1 MSDQLQNLLTN
12 NAETR
17 ADTMSNSA
25 SFSYAQAAKGQST
38 VQSVGSPS
46 SAAPS
51 QAPSTTSTQSRD
63 VAPTPSTRAPSVAVS
78 TTSNDGS
85 QNTRSSSVK
94 PESISLNG
102 NDSDSVSTS
111 DKAAELSS
119 QPNQSTENV
128 LGEIVPQS
136 TERRGRGQTLNS
148 QVTDASDSRKPR
160 KGKKSKAA
168 EKESE
173 QGQDQEKKENI
184 PLKVELSEAPV
195 PTVNIWAQRKEAFAA
210 KVKAASPNTTQP
222 HGSNIAN
229 NGQSDGSSNP
239 GSQDQKQKP
248 IQGDGADT
256 TGVQS
261 RPLSSGVKAPKKDVE
276 QSRSNGIQNN
286 RRTAP
291 RGSRMNGDDRASFEA
306 LGPIANNTSSWP
318 TPETAANGL
327 KTQAQAGKPEKDQK
341 EESGPSKPRQKK
353 EWTPIEFVPTV
364 NFETPM
370 PTRGSRGGRGGG
382 SRGGRDAGGRG
393 NHARNVSTDRTQ
405 DNGTT
410 TAAAS
415 VALPASKRAS
425 VDISTSRDSRKPQ
438 AQASPVKTSG
448 EASSTS
454 SKADTSKQTPADSA
468 HGISSQQVPVRA
480 AGSNQ
485 RADDTKSSQPA
496 RDNGVQGTKDS
507 TFQGQN
513 NVSRSE
519 RSRGGARGRGGHS
532 SVNGATHPQS
542 QFGQGSA
549 YNYPSNANQRQP
561 AHPYTMGYGPMPFGG
576 AFPVQAT
583 GNQHRSRPSSGS
595 NRPQTNGR
603 HQSSRASYPLPG
615 MPYDPAMY
623 PHSTAPYSPY
633 TDPNHLLSGVL
644 SQVEYYFSIDNL
656 CKDWY
661 LRKFMDSQGFVPL
674 DVIAGFK
681 RMQEIAADWQLIRI
695 ACDSSPLI
703 EYIVTEEGQDKVR
716 RREQWEP
723 WVLAMHMRHPS
734 AQHDGPVSYRQVS
747 SQMYWPQVL
756 PYGGGAAPMFSPNG
770 TESHFPHYVNGNTVT
785 SPTINGVNG
794 HVRPSESL
802 LSATVPEFSP
812 IGNPGIGSASQ
823 QGTVSSDALS
833 NDFKADVA
841 DKKTAMP
848 SFGESVSSLP
858 NGSHK
863 SDVTESINLGDK
875 AVVNEINGNHET
887 AGY

>member
-1 MSDQLQNLLTN
+1 
-12 NAETR
+12 
-17 ADTMSNSA
+17 MSNSA
-25 SFSYAQAAKGQST
+25 AFSYAQAAKGQST
-38 VQSVGSPS
+38 TQSVGSQS

-63 VAPTPSTRAPSVAVS
+63 VAPTPSTRAPSVAIS
-78 TTSNDGS
+78 TTSNDDS

-94 PESISLNG
+94 PESVSLNG

-119 QPNQSTENV
+119 PPTQSTEKV
-128 LGEIVPQS
+128 LSEVVPQS

-148 QVTDASDSRKPR
+148 QTTDVSDSRKPR

-173 QGQDQEKKENI
+173 QDQDQEKKENV

-195 PTVNIWAQRKEAFAA
+195 PTVNIWAQRQEAWAA
-210 KVKAASPNTTQP
+210 KVKATSPTTTQP
-222 HGSNIAN
+222 RGSNTAN
-229 NGQSDGSSNP
+229 GGQSDGASHP
-239 GSQDQKQKP
+239 GSQDQKQRA
-248 IQGDGADT
+248 IQDGADAT
-256 TGVQS
+256 AAQS
-261 RPLSSGVKAPKKDVE
+261 RPLSGGVKPPKKDLE
-276 QSRSNGIQNN
+276 QSRSNGNQNN
-286 RRTAP
+286 RRAAP
-291 RGSRMNGDDRASFEA
+291 RGSRMNNGDDKTSFET

-327 KTQAQAGKPEKDQK
+327 KTQTQVGKPEKEQK

-353 EWTPIEFVPTV
+353 EWTPIDFVPTV

-370 PTRGSRGGRGGG
+370 PTRGSRGGRAGGPRGGREAG
-382 SRGGRDAGGRG
+382 SRG
-393 NHARNVSTDRTQ
+393 NHTSNASTDRTQ
-405 DNGTT
+405 ENGT
-410 TAAAS
+410 ASGAAS
-415 VALPASKRAS
+415 VTLPASKRAS

-438 AQASPVKTSG
+438 AQAGPAKVSG
-448 EASSTS
+448 EASLTS
-454 SKADTSKQTPADSA
+454 SKADASKQNAADSA
-468 HGISSQQVPVRA
+468 NGISNQHTAARA

-485 RADDTKSSQPA
+485 RTDDAKSSQPA
-496 RDNGVQGTKDS
+496 RDSGVQGTKDS

-513 NVSRSE
+513 NVNRGE
-519 RSRGGARGRGGHS
+519 RPRGGARGRGGHS
-532 SVNGATHPQS
+532 ANGSTHPQS

-549 YNYPSNANQRQP
+549 YPYQTNANQRQST
-561 AHPYTMGYGPMPFGG
+561 HPYTMGYGPMPYGG

-583 GNQHRSRPSSGS
+583 GNQHRSRPSSGN
-595 NRPQTNGR
+595 NRPQANGR

-615 MPYDPAMY
+615 MPFDPAVY
-623 PHSTAPYSPY
+623 SQGNVQYSPY

-681 RMQEIAADWQLIRI
+681 RMQEIAADWHLIRI
-695 ACDSSPLI
+695 ACDSSPHI

-734 AQHDGPVSYRQVS
+734 AQHDGPVSYRPFS
-747 SQMYWPQVL
+747 GQMYWPQAI
-756 PYGGGAAPMFSPNG
+756 PYGGAAPMFSPNG
-770 TESHFPHYVNGNTVT
+770 TDAHFPHYMNGSTVT

-794 HVRPSESL
+794 HVHPSESQ

-812 IGNPGIGSASQ
+812 TGIPGMGSASQ
-823 QGTVSSDALS
+823 QGTVSSDAPS
-833 NDFKADVA
+833 NDYKADAA
-841 DKKTAMP
+841 DKKATMP
-848 SFGESVSSLP
+848 SFGEHVSSLP

-863 SDVTESINLGDK
+863 PDVTKS
-875 AVVNEINGNHET
+875 VVNGINGNHATE
-887 AGY
+887 GY